1 MHNSR
6 KSVPLQR
13 VFHSIRF
20 KVNKGWSSA
29 ELLFLCLYLRKEKT
43 TPCLQIIKNRE
54 MAILSPDTWQF
65 ICAHRTED
73 VRTLAL
79 QARKYPQV
87 DMAAAVVQIA
97 GWQIAEKKVP
107 LWAQTEGV
115 QYPAHLS
122 MEQCSSEITARYKAS
137 WLQGDTMTDLT
148 GGLGVDCS
156 FLAQNFRKVDYVER
170 QEVLCELA
178 RHNFPLLGL
187 PQVTV
192 HCADGVEYLQ
202 KMEPVDCLFLDPA
215 RRDSQGGKTVAIADC
230 EPDVQKLEPLLV
242 EKGRTVVVKL
252 SPMLDIFSSL
262 RELKYIRQIHVVAV
276 NNECKELLVVLQKET
291 KSPSEGSGEVW
302 ISCEQAVN
310 NFLTEPFVFTYS
322 QEKEAQCPLAG
333 EVENY
338 LYEPGASLLK
348 AGPYRLLGA
357 RFGVKKLHANS
368 HLYTSDAL
376 VDFPGRRFR
385 VLEVSGFGKKE
396 LKQLL
401 QGVDKANLTVRN
413 FPASVAE
420 LRKKWKLKEGGDV
433 YLFATTLD
441 GDRHVVIKC
450 VKA

>member
-1 MHNSR
+1 M
-6 KSVPLQR
+6 
-13 VFHSIRF
+13 
-20 KVNKGWSSA
+20 A
-29 ELLFLCLYLRKEKT
+29 EL
-43 TPCLQIIKNRE
+43 
-54 MAILSPDTWQF
+54 SPETLQF
-65 ICAHRTED
+65 IRAHRTED

-87 DMAAAVVQIA
+87 DMVAAVVQIA

-107 LWAQTEGV
+107 LWAQTEGI

-137 WLQGDTMTDLT
+137 WLKGDTMADLT

-156 FLAQNFRKVDYVER
+156 FLARNFQRVDYVER

-192 HCADGVEYLQ
+192 HEADGVDYLQ
-202 KMEPVDCLFLDPA
+202 QMEPVDCLFLDPA

-230 EPDVQKLEPLLV
+230 EPDVQRLEPLLV

-262 RELKYIRQIHVVAV
+262 RELKYIRQIYVVAV
-276 NNECKELLVVLQKET
+276 NNECKELLVVLQKPE
-291 KSPSEGSGEVW
+291 KSDSEASGEVW

-310 NFLTEPFVFTYS
+310 NFLTEPFVFTYA
-322 QEKEAQCPLAG
+322 QEKEARCPLAE
-333 EVENY
+333 EVGNY
-338 LYEPGASLLK
+338 LYEPGAALLK

-357 RFGVKKLHANS
+357 RFGLQKLHVNS
-368 HLYTSDAL
+368 HLYTSEAL

-433 YLFATTLD
+433 YLFATTLE

>member
-1 MHNSR
+1 M
-6 KSVPLQR
+6 
-13 VFHSIRF
+13 
-20 KVNKGWSSA
+20 A
-29 ELLFLCLYLRKEKT
+29 EL
-43 TPCLQIIKNRE
+43 
-54 MAILSPDTWQF
+54 SPETLQF
-65 ICAHRTED
+65 IRAHRTED

-87 DMAAAVVQIA
+87 DMA
-97 GWQIAEKKVP
+97 GGGGGGFGGEIAEKKVP
-107 LWAQTEGV
+107 LWAQTEGIR
-115 QYPAHLS
+115 YPAHLS

-137 WLQGDTMTDLT
+137 WLKGDTMADLT

-156 FLAQNFRKVDYVER
+156 FLARNFRKVDYVER

-192 HCADGVEYLQ
+192 HEADGVDYLQ
-202 KMEPVDCLFLDPA
+202 QMEPVDCLFLDPA

-276 NNECKELLVVLQKET
+276 NNECKELLVVLQKPE
-291 KSPSEGSGEVW
+291 KSAPEASGEVW

-310 NFLTEPFVFTYS
+310 NFLTEPFVFTYA
-322 QEKEAQCPLAG
+322 QEKEARCPLAE
-333 EVENY
+333 EVGNY
-338 LYEPGASLLK
+338 LYEPGAALLK
-348 AGPYRLLGA
+348 AGPYRLLGV
-357 RFGVKKLHANS
+357 RFGLQKLHVNS
-368 HLYTSDAL
+368 HLYTSEAL

-396 LKQLL
+396 LKQML
-401 QGVDKANLTVRN
+401 QGVDKANLTIRN

-433 YLFATTLD
+433 YLFATTLE